1 MKNLFADIPR
11 MPDEELVE
19 SVMRSERVRIE
30 RIVSQGHCS
39 PKKGWYD
46 QLENE
51 WVTVLEGSGRLEFE
65 DGREVTLSRGD
76 CLDIPKRRKH
86 RVVWTDPSRPTV
98 WLAVFY

>member
-1 MKNLFADIPR
+1 MKNLFADIPG
-11 MPDEELVE
+11 MLDEELVE

-76 CLDIPKRRKH
+76 CLDIPKRTKH